1 MPDRL
6 LSFRFTVYPGL
17 LIEVDGIWK
26 VDGETHM
33 RSCFGFGWKEGM
45 RIMRSALGVIQLI
58 SAVILQ
64 PRAPSLQQPAKLCV
78 GGLARHFLRF
88 RRPPSYRALF

>member
-6 LSFRFTVYPGL
+6 LSFLFTVYPGL
-17 LIEVDGIWK
+17 QIEVDGIWK
-26 VDGETHM
+26 ADGEPNM
-33 RSCFGFGWKEGM
+33 RERSCFRFGRKEGI

-64 PRAPSLQQPAKLCV
+64 PRPRVSGNRQ
-78 GGLARHFLRF
+78 H
-88 RRPPSYRALF
+88 